1 MISLYTS
8 PTPNGWKASVA
19 LEELGLPYQVHAID
33 LLSGAQRAP
42 DYLAINPNGRIPAIV
57 DHEADDFAGFESGAI
72 LIYLAEKTG
81 QLMPADAKGRSRV
94 LQWLMFQMG
103 GIGPM
108 MGQANV
114 FHRYFPEK
122 IQVVIDRYQ
131 GESGRL
137 FGVLDRQLADHEW
150 LAGDYSIADI
160 ANWCWVRTHKWSG
173 VDIAPFE
180 HLQRWVAAIAARPA
194 AQAGIK
200 VPFDLE
206 AMMAA
211 TRGGAETFARGGQ
224 TLVNMGG
231 SKD

>member
-57 DHEADDFAGFESGAI
+57 DHEADDFAVFESGAI
-72 LIYLAEKTG
+72 LIYFAEKTG

-173 VDIAPFE
+173 VDIGPFE